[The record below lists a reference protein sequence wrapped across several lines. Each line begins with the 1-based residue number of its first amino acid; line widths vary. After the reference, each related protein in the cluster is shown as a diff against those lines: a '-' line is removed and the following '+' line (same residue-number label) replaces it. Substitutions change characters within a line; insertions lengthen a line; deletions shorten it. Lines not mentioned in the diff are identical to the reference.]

1 MKTWNERINMIMS
14 GSISLTIIRFII
26 DYVDLNYLRPEVYA
40 MHSAPWYVG
49 GLVYGAITLV
59 VLLICVI
66 IKVIIKN
73 KSDKG
78 A

>member
-40 MHSAPWYVG
+40 MDSAPWYVG

-78 A
+78 V